1 MKALALL
8 GQCFMERGM
17 FDMAVSQIEKA
28 LENKSTWNDDRKE
41 LIYILANIYE
51 RQGKPDEAAAQ
62 YKSIYEVDIRY
73 RDVAQK
79 VESGY

>member
-1 MKALALL
+1 
-8 GQCFMERGM
+8 MEL
-17 FDMAVSQIEKA
+17 FLYPFS
-28 LENKSTWNDDRKE
+28 
-41 LIYILANIYE
+41 
-51 RQGKPDEAAAQ
+51 Q